1 MFKGFYNLTS
11 GVLTN
16 QRNLNVIADNMVNVS
31 TSGYKQDIYTAT
43 TFDEVVYSRV
53 GNKDSEGVEI
63 GGQSYIRATSEI
75 YTDFSQGALEP
86 TGIALDFAINGEGFF
101 AIQNEGGETAYT
113 RGGNFSLDD
122 DGYLVLGG
130 VGYVLDPRGNNIY
143 LGTDKIFADSQGI
156 IYYEETGAAIAQIGV
171 YAFEG
176 NDGLERRDDGLFV
189 GEGAQATQAAQIL
202 SGYQERSNTDLV
214 QQMTNMMTYQ
224 RSLQSAAQLMKMYDE
239 LMTKAATQ
247 VGQL

>member
-16 QRNLNVIADNMVNVS
+16 QRNLNVVADNIVNVS
-31 TSGYKQDIYTAT
+31 TAGYKQDIYTAT

-53 GNKDSEGVEI
+53 GNEDSIGPEI
-63 GGQSYIRATSEI
+63 GSQSYIRATSDI

-86 TGIALDFAINGEGFF
+86 TGIPLDFAINGEGFF
-101 AIQNEGGETAYT
+101 AIQGDDGRAYT

-122 DGYLVLGG
+122 DGYLVLGDK
-130 VGYVLDPRGNNIY
+130 GYVLNPQGNRIY
-143 LGTDKIFADSQGI
+143 LGTDKISADSQGI

-171 YAFEG
+171 FAF
-176 NDGLERRDDGLFV
+176 NDNGVLERRDDGLFI
-189 GEGAQATQAAQIL
+189 GQGAQASQNAKVL
-202 SGYQERSNTDLV
+202 NGYQERSNIDLV
-214 QQMTNMMTYQ
+214 RQMTDMITYQ
-224 RSLQSAAQLMKMYDE
+224 RSLQSTAQLMKMYDD